1 MDKLLEEIK
10 RQFKGKENTPAV
22 KKLISSIESGDTERE
37 FEALAKTMSKIDYS
51 KLTVKGGNNYYEEHY
66 DQDHQQHQEHR
77 QEDY

>member
-22 KKLISSIESGDTERE
+22 KKLINSIESGDTERE

-51 KLTVKGGNNYYEEHY
+51 KLTVKGE
-66 DQDHQQHQEHR
+66 
-77 QEDY
+77 

>member
-51 KLTVKGGNNYYEEHY
+51 KLTVKGE
-66 DQDHQQHQEHR
+66 
-77 QEDY
+77 